1 MDIKFHFNFPK
12 HSWKIGLFFHC
23 FGEAFDPIHHRL
35 GTNISSRILQLT
47 ESGELYEIQ
56 KQWFPY
62 YESYCSNQSMSDSS
76 QLCVRQFWGLRFIVC
91 LVLIKSRITSLLERY
106 FHTSINIP
114 TNNIH
119 KDSVNKM
126 LCKIKS
132 TTKESVAIYTTSLID
147 KVYDWSH

>member
-1 MDIKFHFNFPK
+1 
-12 HSWKIGLFFHC
+12 
-23 FGEAFDPIHHRL
+23 
-35 GTNISSRILQLT
+35 
-47 ESGELYEIQ
+47 LYEIQ

-91 LVLIKSRITSLLERY
+91 LVLIKLRITSLLERY

-147 KVYDWSH
+147 KVYDWSHWSQKSIVNPYIGWIIFSGSERTTSCVLLKF